1 MGVLEGSIYFI
12 IELMFDI
19 TIIGAGI
26 TGSLIAHKLSKF
38 DLKVLVL
45 EKENDVAEGATGPIR
60 PWCTLVMIRNRV
72 L

>member
-1 MGVLEGSIYFI
+1 MGVLEGRIYFI
-12 IELMFDI
+12 IGLMFDI

-45 EKENDVAEGATGPIR
+45 ELKRI
-60 PWCTLVMIRNRV
+60 
-72 L
+72 